1 MLHMRLIQPVLDV
14 ILVLMG
20 LPLVLSRGNRNIYL
34 AGGIG
39 VGLATCLLVVVLVC
53 RALGVNY
60 LLDVTLA
67 AWLPL
72 IVFGPIAY
80 VLSRPIWS

>member
-1 MLHMRLIQPVLDV
+1 MAI
-14 ILVLMG
+14 
-20 LPLVLSRGNRNIYL
+20 
-34 AGGIG
+34 
-39 VGLATCLLVVVLVC
+39 CLLVVVLLC

-72 IVFGPIAY
+72 LIFGPVAY
-80 VLSRPIWS
+80 ALARPIWD